1 MEQSASISN
10 RASILCVV
18 LFPGRLLRYKALQR
32 LSANCR
38 NRIHQMYDTCIHM
51 PQWNWYSE
59 YRMYYK
65 YVQVCTFIHSVCV
78 CVIHVMCRL
87 QNIHH
92 WGKPWAELKKATCNN
107 NKKNSQKMWIHAVCD
122 LDLSS
127 KQWPENFLAGWDEI
141 ACQMHHLFAG
151 FTLYIYTL
159 YLQPGRCAVV
169 FISSS
174 DSIPVLFR

>member
-107 NKKNSQKMWIHAVCD
+107 NKKNSQKNVDPCSLWSWPIKQTVTRKLSCWLRWDCLSNASSVCR
-122 LDLSS
+122 
-127 KQWPENFLAGWDEI
+127 I
-141 ACQMHHLFAG
+141 YII
-151 FTLYIYTL
+151 YIYFVPSARKVCCCL
-159 YLQPGRCAVV
+159 YQLQWFDP
-169 FISSS
+169 S
-174 DSIPVLFR
+174 PL